1 MIRDMMV
8 FTISTK
14 KHHVKKCW
22 IDDAYLLTWLCAKN
36 RNINHL
42 TSSCLWSKL
51 DRVTDMVTKLFF
63 TKKKMNVKKNL
74 AHSNFS

>member
-14 KHHVKKCW
+14 KHHVKKCG
-22 IDDAYLLTWLCAKN
+22 IDGQFYFSLVPCAKN

-51 DRVTDMVTKLFF
+51 ARVTDMVTKLF
-63 TKKKMNVKKNL
+63 
-74 AHSNFS
+74 